1 MVEQQ
6 RKQAIHDSQYG
17 YLEMLCWI
25 ILAVASLSIRIVGCS
40 TAITCPLFHPTSPVD
55 QFFQLLLV
63 LGQALLDISQFFAIP
78 HNLLLNGMLIYV
90 DSLTLQV
97 SYE

>member
-1 MVEQQ
+1 MLDNSRGRVLVNTH
-6 RKQAIHDSQYG
+6 RGLLYG
-17 YLEMLCWI
+17 HHLP
-25 ILAVASLSIRIVGCS
+25 SI
-40 TAITCPLFHPTSPVD
+40 PPY
-55 QFFQLLLV
+55 LLV